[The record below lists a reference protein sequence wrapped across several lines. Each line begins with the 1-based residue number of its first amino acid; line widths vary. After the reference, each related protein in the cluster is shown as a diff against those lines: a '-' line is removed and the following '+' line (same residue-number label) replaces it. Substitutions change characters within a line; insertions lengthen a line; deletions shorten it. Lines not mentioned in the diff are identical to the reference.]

1 MSLMESPEQ
10 VLKTY
15 WGHDG
20 FRSSQKEIITS
31 IITGKD
37 TLAILPT
44 GGGKSICFQVPGMM
58 MEGCCLVISPLIAL
72 MEDQVNRLQ
81 SIGIPAKA
89 IMSGMTMQETED
101 ILEHC
106 SRGHLK
112 FLYVSPERLET
123 ATFLE
128 YVHRL
133 PICLIAVDESH
144 CISQWGYDF
153 RPAYLQIA
161 AIRQYFRGIPLIALT
176 ASATGKVKEDIMLQ
190 LKMQDAQIF
199 MNSFNR
205 ENLVYQC
212 LSAEE
217 KLSKLPSLLDQ
228 HQGSGIVY
236 CKTRRRT
243 VEISELL
250 TQHGISCDFYHAGL
264 DQDIRKEKQA
274 SWLHGAIRIM
284 VCTNAF
290 GMGIDKPDVRIV
302 IHADVPDCLENYYQ
316 EAGRAGR
323 DGQVAHAILL
333 HRIDELEQLRTLPDQ
348 KFPSLTTLRK
358 VYHALANH
366 HQIPVGIGGGTCYDL
381 DLDAFI
387 LKFKLPLNEVVYSL
401 QALKQERVI
410 QYMDRVFMPSTVQF
424 TCSRFELEEAEQL
437 YPKLEPLIKSLLR
450 TYAGILDSPTRIS
463 EKQLAWKNALSV
475 DEVVRYLQYMER
487 MGLIRYAPRKESP
500 QVCYLQDRIKADE
513 LEVDH
518 AAYRLRKANYEA
530 RITSMITYAKSDA
543 CRSVMIGQYFGD
555 ESIAPCGKCD
565 NCRKPSV
572 QAQHE
577 LPREILTLLEKGG
590 LHLDE
595 LCSGLQTDEGAVRKA
610 LQLLYGEGRVKIE
623 KDGRLFLK

>member
-10 VLKTY
+10 VLKSY
-15 WGHDG
+15 WGHDA

-31 IITGKD
+31 ILSGKD

-44 GGGKSICFQVPGMM
+44 GGGKSICFQVPGLM

-106 SRGHLK
+106 AQGHLK

-123 ATFLE
+123 GTFIE
-128 YVHRL
+128 YIHRL

-161 AIRQYFRGIPLIALT
+161 AIRQYLRGIPLIALT
-176 ASATGKVKEDIMLQ
+176 ASATGKVKEDILLR
-190 LKMQDAQIF
+190 LKMEDARIF

-212 LSAEE
+212 LPCEE
-217 KLSKLPSLLDQ
+217 KLSRLPSLL
-228 HQGSGIVY
+228 HQYKGSGIVY
-236 CKTRRRT
+236 CRTRRRT

-250 TQHGISCDFYHAGL
+250 TQHGISSDFYHAGL
-264 DQDIRKEKQA
+264 DQDTRKEKQA
-274 SWLHGAIRIM
+274 SWLQGATRIM

-302 IHADVPDCLENYYQ
+302 LHADIPDCLENYYQ

-323 DGQVAHAILL
+323 DGELAHAILL
-333 HRIDELEQLRTLPDQ
+333 YRKDELEQLRMLPNQ
-348 KFPSLTTLRK
+348 KFPSLATLRK

-366 HQIPVGIGGGTCYDL
+366 HQIPAGSGGGSCHDL

-387 LKFKLPLNEVVYSL
+387 IKFKLPLNEVVYSL

-410 QYMDRVFMPSTVQF
+410 QYLDRVFMPSTIQF
-424 TCSRFELEEAEQL
+424 TCTRFELEEAEQL
-437 YPKLEPLIKSLLR
+437 HPNLEPLIKSLLR
-450 TYAGILDSPTRIS
+450 TYSGILDNPARIS
-463 EKQLAWKNALSV
+463 EKQLAWKNSLSI
-475 DEVVRYLQYMER
+475 DETIRYLHFMAR
-487 MGLIRYAPRKESP
+487 LGLIRYVPRKESP
-500 QVCYLQDRIKADE
+500 QVCYLHDRIKADE

-518 AAYRLRKANYEA
+518 ASYRLRKASYEA
-530 RITSMITYAKSDA
+530 RITNMIEYAKGDA
-543 CRSVMIGQYFGD
+543 CRSVIIGQYFGD
-555 ESIAPCGKCD
+555 ESIRACGKCD
-565 NCRKPSV
+565 NCMKPSR
-572 QAQHE
+572 QTEHE
-577 LPREILTLLEKGG
+577 LPKKIVAILEKGG
-590 LHLDE
+590 MHSTELSNHLQINE
-595 LCSGLQTDEGAVRKA
+595 EAIRKA
-610 LQLLYGEGRVKIE
+610 LQLLYVEGRVGAD